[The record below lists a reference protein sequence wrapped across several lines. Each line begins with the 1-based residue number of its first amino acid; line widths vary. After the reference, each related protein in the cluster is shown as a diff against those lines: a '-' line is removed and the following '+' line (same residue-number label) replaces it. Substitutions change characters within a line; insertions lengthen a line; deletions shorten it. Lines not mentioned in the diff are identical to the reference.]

1 MALNDTDPVK
11 AQSKKKAN
19 ETEHQK
25 RKKNDVVSKSKG
37 ETFEEED
44 EEREEPSGCW
54 VKFRFMIGCLPS
66 KSDLDASSSSL
77 YATTSTGKTQSLDLR
92 IEK

>member
-1 MALNDTDPVK
+1 MGLNDTDPVK
-11 AQSKKKAN
+11 AQSKKKPN
-19 ETEHQK
+19 ETENQK
-25 RKKNDVVSKSKG
+25 RKKNDVVCKSKG
-37 ETFEEED
+37 ETFDEEN

-77 YATTSTGKTQSLDLR
+77 YATTSTGTTQSLDL
-92 IEK
+92 